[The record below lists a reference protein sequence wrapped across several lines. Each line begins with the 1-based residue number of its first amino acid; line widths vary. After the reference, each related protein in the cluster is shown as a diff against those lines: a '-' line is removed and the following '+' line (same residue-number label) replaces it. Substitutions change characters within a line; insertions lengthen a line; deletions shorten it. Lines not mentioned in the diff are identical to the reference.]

1 VSVVDRPTGNKEQ
14 VPPASRR
21 ETLGLPDRLWTY
33 DDFRAVEAMS
43 VDIPTGLASLA
54 FIRAAIR
61 RSAWFCCAAALAG
74 VLIGLAAYREFPP
87 AYQASTTILIT
98 YGPYENAVTA
108 PADNQAIVQS
118 RAVAGLAMHKL
129 GLKQSVSSFAAA
141 YTATPISNRVLVIT
155 VNAPSSEAAV
165 SRANAIAAAFLSF
178 RAGQLEAAQRIV
190 LGSLGQQINS
200 AKQKVQSLSGQI
212 TRLSAQRPSPV
223 GRAAL
228 TRLRAERSHSASA
241 LARLEQTATGAS
253 AGNLTTLAVKGSVV
267 LDAAA
272 PLPRS
277 HLKGR
282 LFYAAA
288 GLILG
293 LLLGAGIVVIRALVS
308 DRLRRRDDVA
318 HALGAPVE
326 VSVGTVRRSRWLPGR
341 PGPAATVS
349 PDVRRIAGHLGN
361 AVAAV
366 SQSPAALAVVAV
378 DDPQVAALSLAS
390 LATSCAEQMGLT
402 VVMADLCGGAPAAR
416 VLGVTGAGV
425 HKVSVPSG
433 QLIVAIPDRGEI
445 APVGPLGRTRPQPH
459 LPPFTEA
466 VAAAAASADVLLTLA
481 IFDPSLGGE
490 HLRTWAG
497 AAIAFVTAGKSSAT
511 RIHAAGEMIRAAGLT
526 LDSAVLTGADQTDES
541 LGAAQAPG
549 ARYQASGPRRPSR

>member
-1 VSVVDRPTGNKEQ
+1 VSVVDRPADDKEQ
-14 VPPASRR
+14 APPAARAK
-21 ETLGLPDRLWTY
+21 TLGLPDRLWTY

-43 VDIPTGLASLA
+43 VDFPTGLASLA
-54 FIRAAIR
+54 FIRAVIR
-61 RSAWFCCAAALAG
+61 RSAWFCCAAAVAG
-74 VLIGLAAYREFPP
+74 LLIGFAAYREFPP
-87 AYQASTTILIT
+87 AYQASTTILVT
-98 YGPYENAVTA
+98 YGPYENVVMA
-108 PADNQAIVQS
+108 PADDQAIAQS
-118 RAVAGLAMHKL
+118 RAVADLAMHKL

-155 VNAPSSEAAV
+155 VNAPSSDAAV

-212 TRLSAQRPSPV
+212 TRLSAQAPSPV

-267 LDAAA
+267 LDPAA

-293 LLLGAGIVVIRALVS
+293 LLLGVGIVVIRALVS

-318 HALGAPVE
+318 HAIGAPVE
-326 VSVGTVRRSRWLPGR
+326 VSVRTVRRSRWLPAR
-341 PGPAATVS
+341 PGLAAAAS
-349 PDVRRIAGHLGN
+349 SDIRRIAGHLGN
-361 AVAAV
+361 AVAAD
-366 SQSPAALAVVAV
+366 SQSPAALAVIAV
-378 DDPQVAALSLAS
+378 DDPHVAALSLVS
-390 LATSCAEQMGLT
+390 LAKSCAEQRGLA
-402 VVMADLCGGAPAAR
+402 VIMADLCSGAPAAR
-416 VLGVTGAGV
+416 ILGVTGPGV

-433 QLIVAIPDRGEI
+433 QLIVAIPDRDEV
-445 APVGPLGRTRPQPH
+445 APVGLLGRTRPPAH

-466 VAAAAASADVLLTLA
+466 VAAAAASAEVLLTLA
-481 IFDPSLGGE
+481 TLDPSLGGE
-490 HLRTWAG
+490 YLGTWAG
-497 AAIAFVTAGKSSAT
+497 TAIAFVTAGKSSAA
-511 RIHAAGEMIRAAGLT
+511 RIHAVGEMIRVAGLT
-526 LDSAVLTGADQTDES
+526 LDSAVLTGADRTDES
-541 LGAAQAPG
+541 LGAAHAPG
-549 ARYQASGPRRPSR
+549 PGYQVSEPRRPSR